1 MHDRSSRP
9 TSGQLRDFSFPT
21 VNRARLPNGLDV
33 RVARMSRLPIV
44 NVSLFMRAS
53 EDALGNEHAG
63 LAVLTADALEGG
75 TRRRSGSQLAESL
88 ESIGARLSAS
98 AGWEGTTVGVSC
110 LADRLPEAFSIMA
123 EAVREP
129 AFPEEEVRRSL
140 DQQLATIR
148 QREMDPGALATEWAR
163 GAYFASDV
171 PYARAVDGTA
181 VSIEAM
187 SRETVCGYADANYRP
202 EGGGLVVV
210 GDVGFDEVVDMVGT
224 HVGEWTGTPAQT
236 ADFTVEPAAE
246 ARRLMLVHRAG
257 AVQSEVRIG
266 HVGVARSTPDYYAL
280 SMANMVLG
288 GMFTSR
294 LNLNLREKNG
304 FTYGVRS
311 RFTFRSRPGP
321 FQISTS
327 VGSDVTAPAIREA
340 MIELMGMAKVGPKP
354 EEVAAA
360 RDYAAGGF
368 GLQLETSGQVA
379 TRVNQLLIYG
389 LDDNHYDRYRDDVR
403 AVTAEAAASAA
414 AEHMRPSQ
422 AQIVVVGDADVVAQ
436 PLEDLDLARV
446 EIVVAD

>member
-224 HVGEWTGTPAQT
+224 HFGEWAGTPAQT

-354 EEVAAA
+354 DEVAAA
-360 RDYAAGGF
+360 RDYAAGVF